1 MESYDLQ
8 SITKNRKTF
17 NRGGKRENSRR
28 LEPADT
34 LPVQPVQA
42 EPNRAGNRRG
52 FRVKELPFTGKTD
65 QAAHHVEPRRIFPAA
80 KETALRL
87 VWTHHFSFLSCFFH
101 SFLGAGNRM
110 PQRRK
115 NDALKYRKIIRRCRR
130 ADCRSAIAA
139 AGWLLLRFRRLRSRL
154 DRNRRRSGRI
164 PAAPA
169 AGWPGCRRG
178 SFCPYPD

>member
-34 LPVQPVQA
+34 LPVQPVQT

-65 QAAHHVEPRRIFPAA
+65 QATHHVEPRRIFPAA
-80 KETALRL
+80 KEAALRL

-101 SFLGAGNRM
+101 SFFG
-110 PQRRK
+110 RRK
-115 NDALKYRKIIRRCRR
+115 QDAPKEEK
-130 ADCRSAIAA
+130 
-139 AGWLLLRFRRLRSRL
+139 
-154 DRNRRRSGRI
+154 
-164 PAAPA
+164 
-169 AGWPGCRRG
+169 
-178 SFCPYPD
+178 

>member
-34 LPVQPVQA
+34 LPVQPVQT

-80 KETALRL
+80 KEAALRL
-87 VWTHHFSFLSCFFH
+87 VWT
-101 SFLGAGNRM
+101 
-110 PQRRK
+110 QRRK

-139 AGWLLLRFRRLRSRL
+139 AGWLLLRFRRLRLRP